1 MTYLLDTNV
10 ISELRKTHP
19 DPGVLAWFRGVRD
32 EQLYLSVISIGEI
45 RRGIERLR
53 RKDAAQA
60 GRLEKWLD
68 GLLLTFD
75 DHIVS
80 IDARIADTW
89 GGLNV
94 PDPLPVLDGLLAA
107 TAVARGWTLVTR
119 NVADIPVGRVPVLNP
134 FQATE

>member
-1 MTYLLDTNV
+1 VTYLLGTNV